1 MCPRILHIYG
11 PLWVN
16 GYGLMIGLGLLLFVF
31 LTYNHPWRKR
41 LLGGE
46 EYLNTLFI
54 GFLAAVF
61 GGRLLFVAL
70 NWQSFSQNFFET
82 FYPWVGG
89 FSLFGSILA
98 VLLIV
103 SFYLKKLNVRAL
115 PFFDLIALHIPLLQ
129 AVARIGC
136 FLAGC
141 CYGVCASSNLTWAVT
156 FTNPDGLAPLGIAL
170 HPAQLY
176 STGASLLIFIFLQI
190 LAKKITF
197 LRSGTILFIYLMLES
212 VSRFTVDFFR
222 ADRDILDQAKLAFLP
237 EGISL
242 QQALVTLVFFSS
254 LVALIRKLFTTLNVK
269 SRKR

>member
-1 MCPRILHIYG
+1 MFPRILHIYG

-16 GYGLMIGLGLLLFVF
+16 GYGLMIGLGLLIFVF

-46 EYLNTLFI
+46 EYLNILFI

-61 GGRLLFVAL
+61 GGRLLFVAF
-70 NWQSFSQNFFET
+70 NWQSFDQNYFEIC
-82 FYPWVGG
+82 YPWVGG
-89 FSLFGSILA
+89 FSLFGSILV
-98 VLLIV
+98 VLFVV
-103 SFYLKKLNVRAL
+103 SLYLKKLSVRVL

-141 CYGVCASSNLTWAVT
+141 CYGVCAPSNLPWAVT
-156 FTNPDGLAPLGIAL
+156 FTNPYGLAPLGIAL

-176 STGASLLIFIFLQI
+176 SVGASLLIFIFLQI
-190 LAKKITF
+190 LVKKRTF
-197 LRSGTILFIYLMLES
+197 YHGAILFVYLMFES
-212 VSRFTVDFFR
+212 VARFVVDFYR
-222 ADRDILDQAKLAFLP
+222 ADRDLLDQAKLAFLP
-237 EGISL
+237 EAISL
-242 QQALVTLVFFSS
+242 QQLLVSIVFFGS
-254 LVALIRKLFTTLNVK
+254 LAALIALTMK